1 MAANRKGVISMI
13 IPLPTDHPTTDAAL
27 PLVLTKLGKA
37 SVGQSQGTFFP
48 LSESQQLSQMIR
60 GYRRD

>member
-37 SVGQSQGTFFP
+37 SVGQSQGTFFTP
-48 LSESQQLSQMIR
+48 L
-60 GYRRD
+60 